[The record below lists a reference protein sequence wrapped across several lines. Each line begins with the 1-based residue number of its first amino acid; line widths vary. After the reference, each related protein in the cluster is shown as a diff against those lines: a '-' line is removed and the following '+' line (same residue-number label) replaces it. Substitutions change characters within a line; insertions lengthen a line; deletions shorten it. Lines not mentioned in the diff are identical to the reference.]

1 MSQRALIAGTI
12 NHLPATYGKPMVST

>member
-12 NHLPATYGKPMVST
+12 NHLPATYRKPTVST